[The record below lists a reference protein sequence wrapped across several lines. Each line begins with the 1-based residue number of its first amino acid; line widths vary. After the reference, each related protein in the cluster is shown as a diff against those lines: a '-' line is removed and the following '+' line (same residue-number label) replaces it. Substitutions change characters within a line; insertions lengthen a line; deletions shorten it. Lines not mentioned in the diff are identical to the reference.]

1 MSLLEITFILH
12 RYFKK
17 GHLFKLK
24 TPVFQFF
31 YIMKSIREIFKNNP
45 SLLEESEV
53 QQLLEY
59 CEQLQDEIVE
69 FKFQKTNNKELA
81 MLDMLKEVIKGCN
94 AIEKE
99 QMEHERFG
107 FEAPNYQETISNL
120 QRYILKRCQDEK
132 IYL

>member
-1 MSLLEITFILH
+1 M
-12 RYFKK
+12 
-17 GHLFKLK
+17 KLK
-24 TPVFQFF
+24 LPL
-31 YIMKSIREIFKNNP
+31 YMKSTREIFKTNP
-45 SLLEESEV
+45 SLLDEPEV
-53 QQLLEY
+53 AQLLEY

-107 FEAPNYQETISNL
+107 YEAPDYQETISNL
-120 QRYILKRCQDEK
+120 KNYILKRCQDEK

>member
-1 MSLLEITFILH
+1 MATRHYRIN
-12 RYFKK
+12 
-17 GHLFKLK
+17 K
-24 TPVFQFF
+24 TSKSAK
-31 YIMKSIREIFKNNP
+31 MKSTREIFKTNP
-45 SLLEESEV
+45 SLLDEPEV
-53 QQLLEY
+53 AQLMEY

-99 QMEHERFG
+99 HMEHERFG
-107 FEAPNYQETISNL
+107 FEAPHYQETISNL
-120 QRYILKRCQDEK
+120 KCYILKRCQDEK